1 MIWKVEVDS
10 MAEKEIFSAIEYYEK
25 ANPAIAE
32 KFEEAI
38 EIAIQKLKSHPYF
51 EVRYNQKHCLPLKR
65 FPYMLHYQLEE
76 DLKLVYVTGC
86 IHTSLNP
93 DKSWR

>member
-1 MIWKVEVDS
+1 

-38 EIAIQKLKSHPYF
+38 EIAIQIEKP
-51 EVRYNQKHCLPLKR
+51 
-65 FPYMLHYQLEE
+65 
-76 DLKLVYVTGC
+76 
-86 IHTSLNP
+86 SLF
-93 DKSWR
+93 